1 MITPAAIQVYQEF
14 NGDPGGFARSG
25 TRAQRDVL
33 PEGEWGLLLDII
45 QDLHLVQ
52 QGLASASY
60 ADRLEQRLRVHCS
73 GPEVISAL
81 TGLAKANAHP

>member
-1 MITPAAIQVYQEF
+1 MITNAAIQVYQEF

-33 PEGEWGLLLDII
+33 PEGEWGLLLDFI
-45 QDLHLVQ
+45 QDLQLVQ
-52 QGLASASY
+52 QGLVSPSY
-60 ADRLEQRLRVHCS
+60 ADRLEQRLRTHCS

-81 TGLAKANAHP
+81 TGIAKDSARP